1 MPASLNDLLHTL
13 GENVVF
19 RTEQEE
25 RDFHAGVDE
34 LHQDDAADQGDEH
47 QGDEHQGEHVPAEKP
62 SPKTV
67 AARAGA
73 KS

>member
-19 RTEQEE
+19 RTEQEA

-34 LHQDDAADQGDEH
+34 LHQDDAADQDETPDAH
-47 QGDEHQGEHVPAEKP
+47 EDAVRSDKP